1 MKITCIKSG
10 GFLGQEQTCIIDT
23 GELDET
29 EKEAFNELIKES
41 RRDEKMRDSYVYYF
55 SFEEGNSEKEVIMEE
70 TLLEEKM
77 MPFIRKVDNTLKR
90 RH

>member
-10 GFLGQEQTCIIDT
+10 GFLGQEQSCIIDT
-23 GELDET
+23 SELDET
-29 EKEAFNELIKES
+29 EQKAFNELIKES

-70 TLLEEKM
+70 TLLEDKM
-77 MPFIRKVDNTLKR
+77 MPFIRKVDNSLKR
-90 RH
+90 KQ